1 MKLIETYLL
10 KQFVAVAKCGTLLG
24 ASEMLHI
31 SQPTLSRAMK
41 RIEGELGVSLFH
53 RENSK
58 ISLSETGKVAA
69 EYAERALTANQELIE
84 RVLAFDRSLRT
95 VNVGSC
101 SPFPMNEIMRTLQER
116 LPGKTIASEIVGED
130 KMISGLKNH
139 MYQICILHTDPDD
152 KNIFCQ
158 RFMEENLYISI
169 SEDHPL
175 AEKKSIT
182 FEELRGI
189 RILMNGNVGFW
200 MDICRE
206 KLSESDLLIQS
217 NPDAMAELVEASSLP
232 LFNSDQFIARGLKT
246 PGRVSIPIS
255 DPEAHA
261 TYWLACLAAE
271 QKTYRS
277 IYNAVRGNLLHN
289 N

>member
-10 KQFVAVAKCGTLLG
+10 EQFVAVAKCGTLLG

-130 KMISGLKNH
+130 KMISGLKKA
-139 MYQICILHTDPDD
+139 LHHYAW
-152 KNIFCQ
+152 K
-158 RFMEENLYISI
+158 
-169 SEDHPL
+169 
-175 AEKKSIT
+175 A
-182 FEELRGI
+182 
-189 RILMNGNVGFW
+189 
-200 MDICRE
+200 
-206 KLSESDLLIQS
+206 
-217 NPDAMAELVEASSLP
+217 
-232 LFNSDQFIARGLKT
+232 
-246 PGRVSIPIS
+246 PG
-255 DPEAHA
+255 
-261 TYWLACLAAE
+261 T
-271 QKTYRS
+271 
-277 IYNAVRGNLLHN
+277 
-289 N
+289 